1 MSGGG
6 LAAVG
11 MMQPLASVDHTV
23 QRGNDMDLGL
33 RGRTAFVA
41 AASRGI
47 GRGVALGLA
56 AEGCDVGL
64 CARDRDDLETVAI
77 QIRESGVRTVT
88 SVANVTD
95 ANAVRAALQATV
107 ATTGR
112 LDSLVVNAGGPPPGR
127 FEEVGD
133 EQWLGAYRL
142 TLMSAVYLVREAL
155 PALRRS
161 DAASILFLAS
171 WSVKQPI
178 DGLMLSNSIR
188 GAVNGLAKT
197 LAREL
202 APQVRV
208 NSILT
213 GRIHTE
219 RTVALAGRSHP
230 GADLEAILADEATA
244 IPLQRFGT
252 VEELARVAVFLSSP
266 AASYIT
272 GVALPVDGGVVQ
284 ATM

>member
-1 MSGGG
+1 ME
-6 LAAVG
+6 
-11 MMQPLASVDHTV
+11 
-23 QRGNDMDLGL
+23 LGL

-41 AASRGI
+41 AASSGI
-47 GRGVALGLA
+47 GRGVALAFA

-64 CARDRDDLETVAI
+64 CARNGDALERVAM
-77 QIRESGVRTVT
+77 QGRESGVRAVPVVADVT
-88 SVANVTD
+88 SAK
-95 ANAVRAALQATV
+95 AVREAVQRTIE
-107 ATTGR
+107 TTGR
-112 LDSLVVNAGGPPPGR
+112 LDALVVNAGGPPPGH
-127 FEEVGD
+127 FSEIGD
-133 EQWLGAYRL
+133 EQWQSAYEL
-142 TLMSAVYLVREAL
+142 TLLSAVRLVREAL

-178 DGLMLSNSIR
+178 DGLLLSNAVR
-188 GAVNGLAKT
+188 AAVNGLAKT
-197 LAREL
+197 LSTEL
-202 APQVRV
+202 APDVRV

-213 GRIHTE
+213 GRIRTGRTE
-219 RTVALAGRSHP
+219 ELTRHNHP
-230 GADLEAILADEATA
+230 DADLETTLAQEART

-284 ATM
+284 ASM

>member
-1 MSGGG
+1 
-6 LAAVG
+6 
-11 MMQPLASVDHTV
+11 
-23 QRGNDMDLGL
+23 MDLGL

-41 AASRGI
+41 AASRGL

-64 CARDRDDLETVAI
+64 CARDAGALETVAVH
-77 QIRESGVRTVT
+77 IRAAGARAVT
-88 SVANVTD
+88 SVADVTD
-95 ANAVRAALQATV
+95 EKALSAALQATV
-107 ATTGR
+107 ATTSR
-112 LDSLVVNAGGPPPGR
+112 LDALVINAGGPPPGR
-127 FEEVGD
+127 FEEIGD
-133 EQWLGAYRL
+133 EQWLEAYRL
-142 TLMSAVYLVREAL
+142 TLMSAVHMVREAL

-178 DGLMLSNSIR
+178 DGLLLSNAIR

-197 LAREL
+197 LSREL
-202 APQVRV
+202 APHVRV

-213 GRIHTE
+213 GRIRTE

-230 GADLEAILADEATA
+230 DADLEAILAEEATA

-252 VEELARVAVFLSSP
+252 VDELARVAVFLSSP

-272 GVALPVDGGVVQ
+272 GVALPVDGGVIQ

>member
-1 MSGGG
+1 
-6 LAAVG
+6 
-11 MMQPLASVDHTV
+11 
-23 QRGNDMDLGL
+23 MDLGL

-41 AASRGI
+41 AASRGL
-47 GRGVALGLA
+47 GRGVALGLS

-64 CARDRDDLETVAI
+64 CARDGGALETVAVH
-77 QIRESGVRTVT
+77 IREAGVRAVT
-88 SVANVTD
+88 SVADVTD
-95 ANAVRAALQATV
+95 EKAVRAALQATV

-112 LDSLVVNAGGPPPGR
+112 LDALVVNAGGPPPGH
-127 FEEVGD
+127 FEEIGD
-133 EQWLGAYRL
+133 EHWMQAYQL
-142 TLMSAVYLVREAL
+142 TLMSAVHLVREAL
-155 PALRRS
+155 PALGHS

-178 DGLMLSNSIR
+178 DGLLLSNAVR

-197 LAREL
+197 LSREL

-208 NSILT
+208 NSLLT
-213 GRIHTE
+213 GRIRTE

-230 GADLEAILADEATA
+230 DADLEAILAEEATA

-272 GVALPVDGGVVQ
+272 GVALPVDGGVIQ
-284 ATM
+284 ASM

>member
-1 MSGGG
+1 
-6 LAAVG
+6 
-11 MMQPLASVDHTV
+11 
-23 QRGNDMDLGL
+23 MDLGL

-41 AASRGI
+41 AASRGL

-64 CARDRDDLETVAI
+64 CARDGGALETVAVH
-77 QIRESGVRTVT
+77 IREAGVRAVT
-88 SVANVTD
+88 SVADVTD
-95 ANAVRAALQATV
+95 EKAVRAALQATV

-112 LDSLVVNAGGPPPGR
+112 LDALVVNAGGPPPGH
-127 FEEVGD
+127 FEEIGD
-133 EQWLGAYRL
+133 EHWMQAYQL
-142 TLMSAVYLVREAL
+142 TLMSAVHLVREAL
-155 PALRRS
+155 PALRHS

-178 DGLMLSNSIR
+178 DGLLLSNAVR

-197 LAREL
+197 LSREL

-208 NSILT
+208 NSLLT
-213 GRIHTE
+213 GRIRTE

-230 GADLEAILADEATA
+230 DADLEAILAEEATA

-272 GVALPVDGGVVQ
+272 GVALPVDGGVIQ
-284 ATM
+284 ASM

>member
-1 MSGGG
+1 
-6 LAAVG
+6 
-11 MMQPLASVDHTV
+11 
-23 QRGNDMDLGL
+23 MDLGL

-41 AASRGI
+41 AASRGL

-64 CARDRDDLETVAI
+64 CARDGGGLDAVAVH
-77 QIRESGVRTVT
+77 IREAGVRAVT
-88 SVANVTD
+88 SVADVTD
-95 ANAVRAALQATV
+95 EKALSAALQATV

-112 LDSLVVNAGGPPPGR
+112 LDSLVVNSGGPPPGR
-127 FEEVGD
+127 FEEIGD
-133 EQWLGAYRL
+133 EQWMEAYEL
-142 TLMSAVYLVREAL
+142 TLMSAVHLVRAAL
-155 PALRRS
+155 PELRHS

-178 DGLMLSNSIR
+178 DGLLLSNAIR

-202 APQVRV
+202 APHVRV

-213 GRIHTE
+213 GRIRTE
-219 RTVALAGRSHP
+219 RTVALVGGSHP
-230 GADLEAILADEATA
+230 DADLEAILAEEATA
-244 IPLQRFGT
+244 IPVQRFGT
-252 VEELARVAVFLSSP
+252 VEELARAAVFLSSP

-272 GVALPVDGGVVQ
+272 GVALPVDGGVIQ